1 MKEGTYERRYFKKKK
16 DIEVDNNDNTCE
28 RFYKNEE
35 NVFEN
40 KATQLDIEKLGE
52 KTMIQNILHL
62 MKE

>member
-28 RFYKNEE
+28 QFYKNEE

-40 KATQLDIEKLGE
+40 EATQLDTEKLGE
-52 KTMIQNILHL
+52 RP
-62 MKE
+62 